1 MLKKRRNGLIKTNIC
16 NNKVYFKSKQK
27 KIKALNKEA
36 LFKEIFQ
43 KNSKKIYHLCYGYTG
58 DDETA
63 NDLMQ
68 ETFMKVWQNL
78 DKFRNQA
85 LISTWIYRIAV
96 NTCLS
101 YLRVEKRH
109 PKDELTENIIETK
122 VDEISEKNEQVSS
135 LYKCIAQLEENE
147 RIIITMVLDEL
158 PYAEIAEISGISE
171 GNLRVKIHRIKQKL
185 TEIYNKYERF

>member
-1 MLKKRRNGLIKTNIC
+1 M
-16 NNKVYFKSKQK
+16 
-27 KIKALNKEA
+27 NKEA
-36 LFKEIFQ
+36 LFKEIFLA
-43 KNSKKIYHLCYGYTG
+43 NSKKIYHLCYGYTG

-101 YLRVEKRH
+101 HLRVEKRQ
-109 PKDELTENIIETK
+109 PKDELTDIIIETK
-122 VDEISEKNEQVSS
+122 GEEISEKNEQVAS

-147 RIIITMVLDEL
+147 RIIITMVLDEV
-158 PYAEIAEISGISE
+158 PYVEIANISGISE
-171 GNLRVKIHRIKQKL
+171 GNLRVKIHRIKHKL
-185 TEIYNKYERF
+185 TELYKENERF

>member
-1 MLKKRRNGLIKTNIC
+1 M
-16 NNKVYFKSKQK
+16 
-27 KIKALNKEA
+27 NKEA

-43 KNSKKIYHLCYGYTG
+43 ANSRKIYHLCYGYTG
-58 DDETA
+58 DDDSA

-109 PKDELTENIIETK
+109 PKDELTDNIIENK
-122 VDEISEKNEQVSS
+122 GEEISDKNEQVSS
-135 LYKCIAQLEENE
+135 LYRCISQLEENE
-147 RIIITMVLDEL
+147 RLIITMVLDEV
-158 PYAEIAEISGISE
+158 PYPEIAQISGISP

-185 TEIYNKYERF
+185 TELYNRNERF

>member
-1 MLKKRRNGLIKTNIC
+1 MVT
-16 NNKVYFKSKQK
+16 
-27 KIKALNKEA
+27 KEE

-43 KNSKKIYHLCYGYTG
+43 ANSRKIYHLCYGYTG
-58 DDETA
+58 DDDSA

-68 ETFMKVWQNL
+68 ETFIKVWQNM

-101 YLRVEKRH
+101 WLRVEKRH
-109 PKDELTENIIETK
+109 AKDELTDNIIENK
-122 VDEISEKNEQVSS
+122 QEEISEKNEQVSL
-135 LYKCIAQLEENE
+135 LYKCISQLEENE
-147 RIIITMVLDEL
+147 RILITMVLDEV
-158 PYAEIAEISGISE
+158 PYPEIAQVSGISE

-185 TEIYNKYERF
+185 TEIYNRHERF

>member
-1 MLKKRRNGLIKTNIC
+1 MQKKKRCGSIKVNIC
-16 NNKVYFKSKQK
+16 NKTQYFKSKGQNK
-27 KIKALNKEA
+27 SLSKEA

-43 KNSKKIYHLCYGYTG
+43 ANSKKIYHLCYGYTG
-58 DDETA
+58 DDESA
-63 NDLMQ
+63 NDLVQ
-68 ETFMKVWQNL
+68 ETFIKVWQNL

-101 YLRVEKRH
+101 YLRIEKRH
-109 PKDELTENIIETK
+109 PKDELTDHIIETK
-122 VDEISEKNEQVSS
+122 GEEVSEKNEQVSS
-135 LYKCIAQLEENE
+135 LYKCIAQLEEGE
-147 RIIITMVLDEL
+147 RFIITMVLDEL
-158 PYAEIAEISGISE
+158 PYAEIAAISGISE

>member
-1 MLKKRRNGLIKTNIC
+1 
-16 NNKVYFKSKQK
+16 V
-27 KIKALNKEA
+27 NKEA

-43 KNSKKIYHLCYGYTG
+43 ANSRKIYHLCYGYTG
-58 DDETA
+58 DDDSA

-109 PKDELTENIIETK
+109 PKDELTDNIIENK
-122 VDEISEKNEQVSS
+122 GEEISDKNEQVSS
-135 LYKCIAQLEENE
+135 LYRCISQLEENE
-147 RIIITMVLDEL
+147 RLIITMVLDEV
-158 PYAEIAEISGISE
+158 PYPEIAQISGISP

-185 TEIYNKYERF
+185 TELYNRNERF

>member
-1 MLKKRRNGLIKTNIC
+1 M
-16 NNKVYFKSKQK
+16 SK
-27 KIKALNKEA
+27 ES
-36 LFKEIFQ
+36 LFKEIFEA
-43 KNSKKIYHLCYGYTG
+43 NSKKIYHLCYGYTG
-58 DDETA
+58 DDESA

-109 PKDELTENIIETK
+109 PKDELTDSIIETK
-122 VDEISEKNEQVSS
+122 GEEISEKNEQISS

-147 RIIITMVLDEL
+147 RIIITLVLDEL
-158 PYAEIAEISGISE
+158 PYAEIAAISGISE

>member
-1 MLKKRRNGLIKTNIC
+1 M
-16 NNKVYFKSKQK
+16 S
-27 KIKALNKEA
+27 KEA

-43 KNSKKIYHLCYGYTG
+43 ANSKKIYHLCYGYTG
-58 DDETA
+58 DDESA
-63 NDLMQ
+63 NDLVQ
-68 ETFMKVWQNL
+68 ETFIKVWQNL

-101 YLRVEKRH
+101 YLRIEKRH
-109 PKDELTENIIETK
+109 PKDELTDHIIETK
-122 VDEISEKNEQVSS
+122 GEEVSEKNEQVSS

-147 RIIITMVLDEL
+147 RFIITMVLDEL
-158 PYAEIAEISGISE
+158 PYAEIAAISGISE

>member
-1 MLKKRRNGLIKTNIC
+1 M
-16 NNKVYFKSKQK
+16 VD
-27 KIKALNKEA
+27 KEA
-36 LFKEIFQ
+36 NFKELFQ
-43 KNSKKIYHLCYGYTG
+43 KNSRKIYHLCYGYTG
-58 DDETA
+58 DEDSA

-101 YLRVEKRH
+101 YLRVEKRQA
-109 PKDELTENIIETK
+109 KDELTDAIIENKTEELS
-122 VDEISEKNEQVSS
+122 DKNEQIAS
-135 LYKCIAQLEENE
+135 LYKCISQLEENE
-147 RIIITMVLDEL
+147 RILITMVLDEV
-158 PYAEIAEISGISE
+158 PYHEIAQISGISD

-185 TEIYNKYERF
+185 TELYNRNERF